1 MPQKLQIDRWLFSAT
16 IGLAL
21 FGVVMVYSASAVIAQ
36 QENHS
41 QFHYLIKQGVWTSIG
56 LVAMF
61 VAMNFDYQRLNRRWI
76 VYGLLLVTVLLLL
89 AVFGFRP
96 INGARRWIR
105 FSSFSLQPSEIA
117 KLALVL
123 FLARFLDRRAGDEA
137 SFFRV
142 FIPCMAVIGLLAGLV
157 IKEPDLGTALM
168 LAIAGVTICFAAGV
182 RPRHVFYASV
192 PALLYVGKMLI
203 FTPFRMRRLASFVDP
218 WADAQGA
225 GYQTVQSLIAVGSGG
240 THGLGFAQGRQKL
253 LFLPFA
259 HSDFIFAVVGE
270 ELGLVGALI
279 VVFVFAIFL
288 WRGLRA
294 ALRAPDRFGMLLGL
308 GIVIGIVAQ
317 ALLNISVVLAI
328 VPNKGIPLPFISY
341 GGSSLVPT
349 LAGVGILL
357 NISQYATLGKREL
370 FEDGEYEDDWDEA
383 PRARKK
389 RLPRQRASAVAR
401 ARYG

>member
-1 MPQKLQIDRWLFSAT
+1 MVQKLQIDRWLFSAT

-41 QFHYLIKQGVWTSIG
+41 QFHYLMKQGLWTTIG
-56 LVAMF
+56 LAVMF
-61 VAMNFDYQRLNRRWI
+61 VAMNFDYQKLNRRWI

-89 AVFGFRP
+89 VVFGFRP

-117 KLALVL
+117 KLSLVI
-123 FLARFLDRRAGDEA
+123 FLARFLERRAGDEA
-137 SFFRV
+137 SFFRT
-142 FIPCMAVIGLLAGLV
+142 FIPCMLVIGLLAGLV

-168 LAIAGVTICFAAGV
+168 LGIAGVTVCFAAGV

-203 FTPFRMRRLASFVDP
+203 FTPFRMRRLASFIDP

-240 THGLGFAQGRQKL
+240 VHGLGFAQGRQKL

-279 VVFVFAIFL
+279 IVFVFAIFL

-308 GIVIGIVAQ
+308 GIVVSIVAQ

-357 NISQYATLGKREL
+357 NISQYAALGKRES
-370 FEDGEYEDDWDEA
+370 FDDGEYEDDWDEA

-389 RLPRQRASAVAR
+389 RLPRQRATALAR
-401 ARYG
+401 AR

>member
-1 MPQKLQIDRWLFSAT
+1 MTQKLQIDRWLFSAT

-41 QFHYLIKQGVWTSIG
+41 QFFYLTKQALWTSIG
-56 LVAMF
+56 LGAMF
-61 VAMNFDYQRLNRRWI
+61 VAMNFDYQKLNRRWI
-76 VYGLLLVTVLLLL
+76 VYGLLLLTVLLLL

-137 SFFRV
+137 SFFRT
-142 FIPCMAVIGLLAGLV
+142 FIPCMMVIGLLAGLV

-168 LAIAGVTICFAAGV
+168 LAIAGVAICFAAGV

-203 FTPFRMRRLASFVDP
+203 FTPFRMRRLASFIDP

-240 THGLGFAQGRQKL
+240 THGLGFAQGKQKL

-279 VVFVFAIFL
+279 IVFVFGIFL

-357 NISQYATLGKREL
+357 NISQYAALGKRESTV
-370 FEDGEYEDDWDEA
+370 DGEYEDDLDEA
-383 PRARKK
+383 PRARRK
-389 RLPRQRASAVAR
+389 RLPRQRATALAR

>member
-1 MPQKLQIDRWLFSAT
+1 MTQKLQIDRWLFSAT

-41 QFHYLIKQGVWTSIG
+41 QFYYLTKQALWTSIG
-56 LVAMF
+56 LVVMF
-61 VAMNFDYQRLNRRWI
+61 VAMNFDYQKLNRRWI
-76 VYGLLLVTVLLLL
+76 VYGLLLITVLLLV

-117 KLALVL
+117 KLALAI
-123 FLARFLDRRAGDEA
+123 FLARFLERRSGDEA
-137 SFFRV
+137 SFFRT
-142 FIPCMAVIGLLAGLV
+142 FIPCMLVIGILAGLV

-168 LAIAGVTICFAAGV
+168 LAIAGVTVCFAAGV

-203 FTPFRMRRLASFVDP
+203 FTPFRMRRLASFIDP

-240 THGLGFAQGRQKL
+240 THGLGFAQGKQKL

-294 ALRAPDRFGMLLGL
+294 ALRAPDRFGLLLGL

-357 NISQYATLGKREL
+357 NISQYAALGKREAL
-370 FEDGEYEDDWDEA
+370 DEGDYEDDWDDA

-389 RLPRQRASAVAR
+389 RLPRQRATALAR
-401 ARYG
+401 AR

>member
-1 MPQKLQIDRWLFSAT
+1 MTQKLQIDRWLFSAT

-41 QFHYLIKQGVWTSIG
+41 QFFYLTKQAVWTSIG
-56 LVAMF
+56 LVTMF
-61 VAMNFDYQRLNRRWI
+61 VAMNFDYERLNRRWI

-117 KLALVL
+117 KLTLAI
-123 FLARFLDRRAGDEA
+123 FLARFLERRAGDEA
-137 SFFRV
+137 SFFRT
-142 FIPCMAVIGLLAGLV
+142 FIPAMLVIGLLAGLV

-168 LAIAGVTICFAAGV
+168 LGISGVVVCFAAGV

-203 FTPFRMRRLASFVDP
+203 FTPFRMRRLASFIDP
-218 WADAQGA
+218 WADAQGT

-240 THGLGFAQGRQKL
+240 LHGLGFAQGRQKL

-270 ELGLVGALI
+270 ELGLVGAAI
-279 VVFVFAIFL
+279 VVLVFAIFL
-288 WRGLRA
+288 WRGIRA

-308 GIVIGIVAQ
+308 GIVVGIVAQ

-341 GGSSLVPT
+341 GGSSIVPT

-357 NISQYATLGKREL
+357 NISQYAALGKRAGADEG
-370 FEDGEYEDDWDEA
+370 DYEADWDEA
-383 PRARKK
+383 PRKRRK
-389 RLPRQRASAVAR
+389 RAPRQRATALAR
-401 ARYG
+401 G